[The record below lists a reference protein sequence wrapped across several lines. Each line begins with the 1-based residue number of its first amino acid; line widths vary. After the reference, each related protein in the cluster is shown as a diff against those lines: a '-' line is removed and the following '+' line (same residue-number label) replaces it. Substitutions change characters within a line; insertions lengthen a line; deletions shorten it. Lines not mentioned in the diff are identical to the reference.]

1 MASRSV
7 AVEAFKIELRAARIV
22 QPLGIGMAL
31 QNGPVSRNVV
41 RHKLAEDGPTG
52 GGVTQGIRGVFD
64 ISAVADATCTTKRV
78 QELLIGLKR
87 WQLGKHPTVSCG
99 AKRCIDCHFGSRRRQ
114 AVISN
119 RSGGLIHEFVNS
131 NVPLPNSSPEFLNAK

>member
-1 MASRSV
+1 
-7 AVEAFKIELRAARIV
+7 
-22 QPLGIGMAL
+22 MAL

-41 RHKLAEDGPTG
+41 SHKLAEDGPTG

-87 WQLGKHPTVSCG
+87 WQLGKHSTVSCR

-119 RSGGLIHEFVNS
+119 RSGGLIHEFIHS
-131 NVPLPNSSPEFLNAK
+131 NVALPKSSPEFLNAE